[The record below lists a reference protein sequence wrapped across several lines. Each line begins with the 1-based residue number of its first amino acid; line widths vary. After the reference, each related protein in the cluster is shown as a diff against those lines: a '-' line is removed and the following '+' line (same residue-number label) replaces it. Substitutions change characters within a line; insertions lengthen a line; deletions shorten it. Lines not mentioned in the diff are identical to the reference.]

1 MTTTFSSANARAECI
16 YTAASANRNSHVV
29 DWTILEEGISEVAYA
44 SDRNV
49 AIARNI
55 GDIHRQPTRLIAT
68 PNEILTVLK
77 FAHPRYSNAKPKIIA
92 ASEDGYLYLFTYHVT
107 NSELSSEWQ
116 LHQEWQASPK
126 QSQTQ
131 KKPAGFPARKAKAEP
146 SASIRALGVLRKDP
160 SQVEKSQNTNDEI
173 LFASATSDGMLQ
185 VWSVKGNAEVELV
198 QTISLGRS
206 RAETRTEVLPLDIAI
221 TPLPGTVNALLL
233 AVSGTDSKI
242 DLFLA
247 EDGRTFT
254 RLFSLL
260 GHTDWVRSI
269 DFCRSG
275 KEDEPWV
282 MLASG
287 AQDHGIRLWRI
298 EQSDDNQQVVHTPVK
313 EEERDEF
320 DKMASEIEDG
330 EDEAMATKMQTFRCE
345 AKKWSI
351 SFDAL
356 LIGHEHWVT
365 GLRWAPASLEGQPA
379 ALLSS
384 SADNSVILWTPSS
397 GVGKAIA
404 GIDLPLFDEAE
415 TKKRIDSKEQDVWVA
430 LQRFGELGNVGSAA
444 NGMYGCAWDPTIRP
458 SSTQQATLAHGYGG
472 AVHIWSRH
480 EENGRAQ
487 PWLPQPGLGGHFGA
501 ATTVRWEP
509 GGQYILTGGLDK
521 TTRLHGCYR
530 EGDKHSWHEMARPQ
544 THGYEI
550 TALSWLS
557 RLAFASAGDE
567 KVIRVFEAP
576 RGFVQ
581 SAQNLNMLPKEQSAN
596 LLIVYIPD
604 LAHLIKPGKIAN
616 CIKEATKKSLRKGR
630 LNIVVVSPLFDDVQH
645 GKSPQASFEQVQAFL
660 KWCYAMSWGPA
671 VEADQL
677 LFDVDVLLMGS
688 QSAQVK
694 LTQVQKPDE
703 LFVVNDKDFKPPFET
718 YNASQLETGS
728 DEESGIDAST
738 SPDEPSSFQQHE
750 AIALG
755 GTFDHLHV
763 GHKILLSMG
772 CLLATR
778 RIVVGVTGE
787 SMLAKKKHAELLESI
802 QTRLDRVALFM
813 NAFCNAI
820 GRTELFH
827 DIVILKDVAGPP
839 GSDPNITALLFT
851 DETVG
856 GADFI
861 DKERTKR
868 DLKVLDRF
876 TIGVIGAS
884 GETDV
889 KGKDASELA
898 AAKVGSTAIRGWIE
912 KNKVKVKPTPASLE
926 KVPTLNGDP
935 RPVGASVPPLGLSN
949 RAIFDP
955 RDGQQGDPLDGPS
968 ATGQPIGSAIRSIS
982 TKLQRPPV
990 EEELHNH
997 SLWSEVSKLYGH
1009 SLELAALDVD
1019 VESGLVASSCKA
1031 SHAEH
1036 AGIRL
1041 HDSRQG
1047 WRERQVLMGHSLN
1060 VTRVRFSP
1068 NGQKLVSVSRDRS
1081 WRLFAR
1087 KQAEEGKE
1095 STDEVFEQVAEG
1107 QEAHSRIIYDV
1118 AWCGNDEFATASRD
1132 GNVKLWDAG
1141 VKEIR
1146 KDALPITTLSFKE
1159 PITAISAIDEKVLAV
1174 GSENGHVWL
1183 YQRAGQS
1190 DWAAILKIPNLH
1202 ADALNELAWQPIHD
1216 GKRAILASAGQ
1227 DRAVRLTEF
1236 QL

>member
-1 MTTTFSSANARAECI
+1 MTTTFTSANARAECI

-29 DWTILEEGISEVAYA
+29 DWTSIEEGVSEVAYA
-44 SDRNV
+44 TDRNI

-55 GDIHRQPTRLIAT
+55 GDVHRQPTRLIAT
-68 PNEILTVLK
+68 PNKILTVLK
-77 FAHPRYSNAKPKIIA
+77 FAHPRYGNAKPKIIA
-92 ASEDGYLYLFTYHVT
+92 GSEDGYLYMFTYHAT
-107 NSELSSEWQ
+107 NSESSSEWQ

-131 KKPAGFPARKAKAEP
+131 KKPAGFPARKAKADP

-160 SQVEKSQNTNDEI
+160 TQSEKSQNTNDEI

-185 VWSVKGNAEVELV
+185 VWSVKGNLEVELV
-198 QTISLGRS
+198 QAISLGRS

-221 TPLPGTVNALLL
+221 TPLPGTANALLL
-233 AVSGTDSKI
+233 AVSGTDSKV

-247 EDGRTFT
+247 EDGKTFI

-298 EQSDDNQQVVHTPVK
+298 EQSDDAKQVVTTPVK

-330 EDEAMATKMQTFRCE
+330 EDEAMATKMQAFRCE
-345 AKKWSI
+345 AKKWNI

-404 GIDLPLFDEAE
+404 GTDLPLFDEAE
-415 TKKRIDSKEQDVWVA
+415 TKQRIDSKEQDVWVA

-472 AVHIWSRH
+472 AIHIWSRH
-480 EENGRAQ
+480 EQNGRAQ

-530 EGDKHSWHEMARPQ
+530 EGEKYSWHEMARPQ

-550 TALSWLS
+550 TALAWLS

-581 SAQNLNMLPKEQSAN
+581 SAQNLNMLPIDQNAN
-596 LLIVYIPD
+596 LLIVHIPD

-630 LNIVVVSPLFDDVQH
+630 LNIVVASPLFDDVQQ
-645 GKSPQASFEQVQAFL
+645 GKSPKASFEQVQAFL

-688 QSAQVK
+688 QNAQAK
-694 LTQVQKPDE
+694 LSQLQKPDE
-703 LFVVNDKDFKPPFET
+703 LFIVNEKDFKPPFDIG
-718 YNASQLETGS
+718 NATKLEIGS
-728 DEESGIDAST
+728 DGESDIDASA
-738 SPDEPSSFQQHE
+738 SSDGPSSFQQHE

-787 SMLAKKKHAELLESI
+787 SMLAKKRHAELLESI

-889 KGKDASELA
+889 KGKDATELA

-949 RAIFDP
+949 RAIFDA
-955 RDGQQGDPLDGPS
+955 RDGKQGDPLDGPS
-968 ATGQPIGSAIRSIS
+968 ATGQPIGSAIRSIA

-1031 SHAEH
+1031 NHAEL

-1081 WRLFAR
+1081 WRLFSR
-1087 KQAEEGKE
+1087 KKSEEGKE
-1095 STDEVFEQVAEG
+1095 PTDGVFEQVAEG

-1132 GNVKLWDAG
+1132 GNVKLWDAN
-1141 VKEIR
+1141 VNEKR
-1146 KDALPITTLSFKE
+1146 KDALPTATLSFKE
-1159 PITAISAIDEKVLAV
+1159 PITAISAIDEKILSV

-1183 YQRAGQS
+1183 YGRAGQS

-1202 ADALNELAWQPIHD
+1202 ADALNELAWQPVHD
-1216 GKRAILASAGQ
+1216 GKCVILASAGQ
-1227 DRAVRLTEF
+1227 DRAVRLTKFE
-1236 QL
+1236 L